1 MKSCPMA
8 KALHKRQGIPTAVFL
23 SNEVKTYGRSAF
35 FTVTAHCIQNSLRF
49 GKDLGMTTIIGI
61 TLKGIFRDR
70 VFQGIM
76 VTACAFLLIPVIA
89 SLSMRQVTEL
99 SLTLSLSL
107 ISFILL
113 LLSVFLGGT
122 SLWKDIE
129 RRYTFSVLGLPISRQ
144 SYMIGRFGGVALF
157 VLLAAAVLGAAA
169 FAIVTYSS
177 AIYPPDRPIVWST
190 MALCILFDAL
200 KYILLIAVAFLFS
213 TVSTSFFLPVF
224 GAIATFLTGG
234 VTQQVYEFV
243 NSPASK
249 SLSPVVKQLA
259 KGLYYI
265 LPNFGAFDLKV
276 NAIYGLPIPATGLL
290 LTIAYFVVYLG
301 ILLSLSAAIF
311 MRREMR

>member
-1 MKSCPMA
+1 VATLIS
-8 KALHKRQGIPTAVFL
+8 
-23 SNEVKTYGRSAF
+23 
-35 FTVTAHCIQNSLRF
+35 
-49 GKDLGMTTIIGI
+49 I

-76 VTACAFLLIPVIA
+76 VTACSFLLIPVIA

-144 SYMIGRFGGVALF
+144 SYLVGRFGGVAVF
-157 VLLAAAVLGAAA
+157 VILTAVVLGAAA
-169 FAIVTYSS
+169 FGAVFYAASL
-177 AIYPPDRPIVWST
+177 YPPERPVVWSN
-190 MALCILFDAL
+190 MAICILFDAL
-200 KYILLIAVAFLFS
+200 KYILLIAVAFFFS

-224 GAIATFLTGG
+224 GTIATFLAGG
-234 VTQQVYEFV
+234 VIQQVYEFV
-243 NSPASK
+243 NSPAGMK
-249 SLSPVVKQLA
+249 LTPLVKYLVTV
-259 KGLYYI
+259 LYYI
-265 LPNFGAFDLKV
+265 LPNFGAFNLKV
-276 NAIYGLPIPATGLL
+276 NAIYGLPVPVSGLFY
-290 LTIAYFVVYLG
+290 TTAYFFIYVG
-301 ILLSLSAAIF
+301 FLLSLSAAVF

>member
-1 MKSCPMA
+1 
-8 KALHKRQGIPTAVFL
+8 
-23 SNEVKTYGRSAF
+23 
-35 FTVTAHCIQNSLRF
+35 
-49 GKDLGMTTIIGI
+49 MTSIIRI

-76 VTACAFLLIPVIA
+76 VTACAFLLIPLIS

-113 LLSVFLGGT
+113 LLAVFLGGT

-129 RRYTFSVLGLPISRQ
+129 RRYTLSVLGLPISRQ
-144 SYMIGRFGGVALF
+144 SYMIGRFGGTALF
-157 VLLAAAVLGAAA
+157 VLLAAAILGVAA
-169 FAIVTYSS
+169 FAVVMYATTL
-177 AIYPPDRPIVWST
+177 YPTERPVVWSN
-190 MALCILFDAL
+190 MAVCILFDSL

-224 GAIATFLTGG
+224 GTIATFLAGG

-249 SLSPVVKQLA
+249 ALPPAVKQLA
-259 KGLYYI
+259 TCLYYI

-276 NAIYGLPIPATGLL
+276 NAIYGLPLPSNGLF
-290 LTIAYFVVYLG
+290 LTFAYFVVYVGL
-301 ILLSLSAAIF
+301 LLSVAAAIF
-311 MRREMR
+311 ARREMR

>member
-1 MKSCPMA
+1 
-8 KALHKRQGIPTAVFL
+8 
-23 SNEVKTYGRSAF
+23 
-35 FTVTAHCIQNSLRF
+35 
-49 GKDLGMTTIIGI
+49 MTTIIRI

-76 VTACAFLLIPVIA
+76 VTACAFLFIPVIA

-113 LLSVFLGGT
+113 LLAVFLGGT

-129 RRYTFSVLGLPISRQ
+129 RRYTFSVLGLPLSRQ
-144 SYMIGRFGGVALF
+144 SYMIGRFGGTALF
-157 VLLAAAVLGAAA
+157 VLLAAAVLGFAACA
-169 FAIVTYSS
+169 VVSYSS
-177 AIYPPDRPIVWST
+177 AIYPTDRPIIWST
-190 MALCILFDAL
+190 MTVCILFDAL

-224 GAIATFLTGG
+224 GTIATFLAGG

-243 NSPASK
+243 NSPTSK
-249 SLSPVVKQLA
+249 ALSPFFKKLA
-259 KGLYYI
+259 TILYYI

-276 NAIYGLPIPATGLL
+276 NAIYGLPLSAEGLL
-290 LTIAYFVVYLG
+290 LTAAYFVVYVG
-301 ILLSLSAAIF
+301 LLLSAAAAIF
-311 MRREMR
+311 SRREMR